1 MNAVVTYE
9 EKRGLAAAFV
19 KSKLFGITDE
29 AQALALMAL
38 CEAEGMHPAKA
49 IQEYHII
56 QGKPALK
63 ADAMLARFQRAG
75 GSVSWGTY
83 TDEQVTGTFTH
94 PQGGSITVEW
104 TAARA
109 AKAGITNPMWKKY
122 PRNMMRSRCIS
133 EGVRAVFPGIA
144 TGIYTVEEV
153 QDMPAVPAA
162 DMGRVEVVVDEA
174 IAAKLRACKTLHE
187 LAHAWEGLSPAQR
200 RSVASIKDEVKAS
213 LAETVEDAKP
223 VDEFVADMEAA
234 EAK

>member
-1 MNAVVTYE
+1 MSNQLVTYE

-19 KSKLFGITDE
+19 KSELFGVKNE

-38 CEAEGMHPAKA
+38 CEAEGLHPAKA

-75 GSVSWGTY
+75 GSVNWISY
-83 TDEQVTGTFTH
+83 SDDKVEGTFTH

-104 TAARA
+104 TLARA
-109 AKAGITNPMWKKY
+109 AQAGIRNEMWKKY

-133 EGVRAVFPGIA
+133 EGVRAIFPGIS

-153 QDMPAVPAA
+153 QDMPPAQVREMGSVEIVSAPDPWTDELRASAKAAAEQGMTGYTNWWKERDDAFRIAAVHTSTHADMKALAVEKNTVPA
-162 DMGRVEVVVDEA
+162 
-174 IAAKLRACKTLHE
+174 
-187 LAHAWEGLSPAQR
+187 
-200 RSVASIKDEVKAS
+200 
-213 LAETVEDAKP
+213 
-223 VDEFVADMEAA
+223 
-234 EAK
+234 